1 MSRLREKVNW
11 QFSDSLEC
19 ERESGPSSGTIFHD
33 SQTEVPTCTSN
44 WDKHHLNQLQITTVL
59 SKAYTPMD
67 IINSF
72 KIYRLSYDYEVLID
86 QRVKKIS
93 DHLFSCMPSGLQ
105 ALNFDDF
112 SSVPSKTATS
122 LLYDKYDGSWNDK
135 SFSVPPLPGP
145 SDAKDEYWR
154 ESFRVNG
161 DLFSKRLMY
170 MTWLR
175 EQDLPVSEHLFQ
187 ELFQHFSAMFGLDA
201 IGAPGVKCETLR
213 IGDVEVTSTP
223 DLVYYD
229 FPKCSHDQGS
239 KIFVVCEV
247 EKEALQNNEE
257 PSPPKTSR
265 YEEGGQQQIHHIS
278 SNLIGQHGGDLL
290 THFHFKSSIQYGLFG
305 FIVQCTS
312 ITFTHLDCSEIDF
325 EQIRT
330 GNPSFPPGTGP
341 VIRFSQP
348 YNFLKA
354 EDRRH
359 IIPPLLKL
367 GLIKSYM

>member
-1 MSRLREKVNW
+1 MSRLRDKVDR
-11 QFSDSLEC
+11 QSSSSEC
-19 ERESGPSSGTIFHD
+19 ERESAPTK
-33 SQTEVPTCTSN
+33 VPTCTSN
-44 WDKHHLNQLQITTVL
+44 WDNNHLNQLQTTAVL
-59 SKAYTPMD
+59 SMAYTPMD

-72 KIYRLSYDYEVLID
+72 KIFRLSYDYEVLID
-86 QRVKKIS
+86 ERVKKIS

-122 LLYDKYDGSWNDK
+122 LLYDMYDGTWNEK
-135 SFSVPPLPGP
+135 SFRVPPLPGP
-145 SDAKDEYWR
+145 PDSKDEYWR

-213 IGDVEVTSTP
+213 IGDVKVISTP

-247 EKEALQNNEE
+247 NKDALKNDEE
-257 PSPPKTSR
+257 PSPPKARR
-265 YEEGGQQQIHHIS
+265 YEEGGQQQICHLS
-278 SNLIGQHGGDLL
+278 SELIGQHGGDLL
-290 THFHFKSSIQYGLFG
+290 AHFPCKSSIQYGLFG

-325 EQIRT
+325 EQIRR
-330 GNPSFPPGTGP
+330 GDPSFPPGTGP

-367 GLIKSYM
+367 GFIKSYM

>member
-1 MSRLREKVNW
+1 MSRLRDKVDR
-11 QFSDSLEC
+11 QSSSSEC
-19 ERESGPSSGTIFHD
+19 ERESAPTK
-33 SQTEVPTCTSN
+33 VPTCTSN
-44 WDKHHLNQLQITTVL
+44 WDNNHLNQLQTTAVL
-59 SKAYTPMD
+59 SMAYTPMD

-72 KIYRLSYDYEVLID
+72 KIFRLSYDYEVLID
-86 QRVKKIS
+86 ERVKKIS

-122 LLYDKYDGSWNDK
+122 LLYDMYDGTWNEK
-135 SFSVPPLPGP
+135 SFCVPPLPGP
-145 SDAKDEYWR
+145 ADSKDEYWR
-154 ESFRVNG
+154 ES
-161 DLFSKRLMY
+161 
-170 MTWLR
+170 
-175 EQDLPVSEHLFQ
+175 
-187 ELFQHFSAMFGLDA
+187 
-201 IGAPGVKCETLR
+201 GAPGVKCETLR
-213 IGDVEVTSTP
+213 IGDVKVISTP

-247 EKEALQNNEE
+247 NKDALKNDEE
-257 PSPPKTSR
+257 PSAPKTRR
-265 YEEGGQQQIHHIS
+265 YEEGGQQQICHLS
-278 SNLIGQHGGDLL
+278 SKLIGQHGGALL
-290 THFHFKSSIQYGLFG
+290 AHFPCKSSIQYGLFG

-325 EQIRT
+325 EQIRR
-330 GNPSFPPGTGP
+330 GGPSFPPGTGP

-367 GLIKSYM
+367 GFIKSYM